1 MSNVAIHVTICAS
14 ISLISFM
21 TASLNINPLTLL
33 APLKTYIVE
42 DLSNADTT
50 TSAAL
55 AAAAL
60 NELSAPVL
68 KMLAQASTQNDDVAT
83 QFFPDP
89 DDPSTPGNL
98 FFWPTTRTSQASA
111 YADASSAEYSLRA
124 AIFLSERDDYGAVY
138 PAGFNFLLKLEA
150 SACELVREMP
160 SSVFERLEFALKGT
174 SLPSGFEF
182 LDDVQHLPLMPGMR
196 RQFLKAITRAHE
208 VTTKSKRKVFEAVM
222 LNYIWD
228 ETEPVKDFS
237 AVLSTMVSLFAA
249 IHEQSRK

>member
-1 MSNVAIHVTICAS
+1 
-14 ISLISFM
+14 M
-21 TASLNINPLTLL
+21 TATLNIDPHPLL
-33 APLKTYIVE
+33 APLSPYIVE
-42 DLSNADTT
+42 DLSNADTAA
-50 TSAAL
+50 SAAL

-60 NELSAPVL
+60 DALSAPVL
-68 KMLAQASTQNDDVAT
+68 KMLSQFGAQSEDIAA

-98 FFWPTTRTSQASA
+98 FFWPATRTSQSSA

-124 AIFLSERDDYGAVY
+124 AIFLSERDDFGAVY

-150 SACELVREMP
+150 SACELVRDMP

-182 LDDVQHLPLMPGMR
+182 LDDIQHLPLMPGMR

-208 VTTKSKRKVFEAVM
+208 VTTKSKRKAFEAVM

-237 AVLSTMVSLFAA
+237 AVLSTMVSLLAA
-249 IHEQSRK
+249 IHEQSCK